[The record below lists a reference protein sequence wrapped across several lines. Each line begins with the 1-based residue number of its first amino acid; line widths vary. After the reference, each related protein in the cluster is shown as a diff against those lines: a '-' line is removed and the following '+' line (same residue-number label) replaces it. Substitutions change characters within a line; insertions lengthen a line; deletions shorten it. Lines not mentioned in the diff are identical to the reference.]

1 MRRRTRAVIASAA
14 LIASLS
20 GSACG
25 NEAPEVVAPRPVPE
39 GLVPAT
45 VLENK
50 LAFYETGLESAKK
63 AFAEA
68 GPLSLA
74 SDGRLWELRLG
85 DRLIG
90 VLQLTTLMPDVD
102 LQDTG
107 HRDSIT
113 RQLLPSV
120 RDRIDIGDVAV
131 WTSTSQ
137 GKTSYVWFGDRMF
150 ALLTIKP
157 GSEDAIDTE
166 AVLQG
171 VLDHMVAS
179 DSWKYVYFDD
189 EEEA

>member
-1 MRRRTRAVIASAA
+1 MSRVRSVIASAA
-14 LIASLS
+14 LVATVLA
-20 GSACG
+20 GACG
-25 NEAPEVVAPRPVPE
+25 NDEPEVVAPRPVPE

-50 LAFYETGLESAKK
+50 LGFYETGIESARK

-102 LQDTG
+102 LQNTD

-137 GKTSYVWFGDRMF
+137 GKTTYVWFADRMF
-150 ALLTIKP
+150 ALLTLKP

-166 AVLQG
+166 AVLQD
-171 VLDHMVAS
+171 VLDHMVAA

-189 EEEA
+189 ETEA

>member
-1 MRRRTRAVIASAA
+1 MSRFRRLVASATLVA
-14 LIASLS
+14 TVLA
-20 GSACG
+20 GGCG
-25 NEAPEVVAPRPVPE
+25 NDEPEVVAPRPVPE

-50 LAFYETGLESAKK
+50 LGLYETGLESAKK

-74 SDGRLWELRLG
+74 SDGRLWEVRLG

-90 VLQLTTLMPDVD
+90 VLQLTTLMPEVD
-102 LQDTG
+102 LQNTD

-150 ALLTIKP
+150 ALLTLKP

-166 AVLQG
+166 AVLQD
-171 VLDHMVAS
+171 VLDHMVGA

-189 EEEA
+189 EAEA